1 VFNGIGMGFSM
12 MFVLVMSEL
21 IIAIFRN
28 IIPEDIR
35 LPIFIIV
42 IAAFTTIVQLL
53 LEAYIPSL
61 SASLGVF
68 LPLIVVNCIIM
79 GRVESFAS
87 KEGPLNAVIDAFGMG
102 FGYTWVLC
110 AISIVRELL
119 GSGTVLG
126 TKLLPDDYLIKFFAN
141 SPGGF
146 FVFGLLI
153 ALTYLVQDQKK
164 QRKIRKAAAIREA
177 ALKAQE
183 AEKAAQEAARKEAA
197 AQEAAAKEAAQKE
210 AAPKDTALKEDAAK
224 DAVVKDAAP
233 KEPENAPAAAASA
246 TEGTENGTV

>member
-1 VFNGIGMGFSM
+1 MQKQQNRLSIFTNGIVKENPLLVISIGLCSSLAVTINVFNGIGMGFSM

-53 LEAYIPSL
+53 LEAYIPAL

-87 KEGPLNAVIDAFGMG
+87 KEGPLNAVLDAFGMG

-119 GSGTVLG
+119 GSGSLFGKAIIPVAYTV
-126 TKLLPDDYLIKFFAN
+126 KFLSDA
-141 SPGGF
+141 PGGF
-146 FVFGLLI
+146 FVFGLLS
-153 ALTYLVQDQKK
+153 AVTLAAE
-164 QRKIRKAAAIREA
+164 RAAKIRKAKAKAKGGAA
-177 ALKAQE
+177 
-183 AEKAAQEAARKEAA
+183 
-197 AQEAAAKEAAQKE
+197 
-210 AAPKDTALKEDAAK
+210 
-224 DAVVKDAAP
+224 
-233 KEPENAPAAAASA
+233 
-246 TEGTENGTV
+246 

>member
-1 VFNGIGMGFSM
+1 MQKKQNRLSIFTNGLVKENPLLVISIGLCSSLAVTTNVFNGIGMGFSM

-53 LEAYIPSL
+53 LEAYIPAL

-87 KEGPLNAVIDAFGMG
+87 KEGPLNAVLDAFGMG

-119 GSGTVLG
+119 GSGSLFGKAVIPEAYTV
-126 TKLLPDDYLIKFFAN
+126 KFLSDA
-141 SPGGF
+141 PGGF
-146 FVFGLLI
+146 FVFGLLS
-153 ALTYLVQDQKK
+153 AVTLAAE
-164 QRKIRKAAAIREA
+164 RAAKIRKAKAKGGAA
-177 ALKAQE
+177 
-183 AEKAAQEAARKEAA
+183 
-197 AQEAAAKEAAQKE
+197 
-210 AAPKDTALKEDAAK
+210 
-224 DAVVKDAAP
+224 
-233 KEPENAPAAAASA
+233 
-246 TEGTENGTV
+246 

>member
-1 VFNGIGMGFSM
+1 MQKQQNRLSIFTNGIVKENPLLVISIGLCSSLAVTTNVFNGIGMGFSM

-87 KEGPLNAVIDAFGMG
+87 KEGPLNAVVDAFGMG

-119 GSGTVLG
+119 GSGSLFGKAVIPEAYTV
-126 TKLLPDDYLIKFFAN
+126 KFLSDA
-141 SPGGF
+141 PGGF
-146 FVFGLLI
+146 FVFGLLS
-153 ALTYLVQDQKK
+153 AVTLAAE
-164 QRKIRKAAAIREA
+164 RAAKIRKAKAKAKGGAA
-177 ALKAQE
+177 
-183 AEKAAQEAARKEAA
+183 
-197 AQEAAAKEAAQKE
+197 
-210 AAPKDTALKEDAAK
+210 
-224 DAVVKDAAP
+224 
-233 KEPENAPAAAASA
+233 
-246 TEGTENGTV
+246 

>member
-1 VFNGIGMGFSM
+1 MQKKQSRLSIFTNGLLKENPLLVISIGLCSSLAVTTNVFNGIGMGFSM

-61 SASLGVF
+61 SAALGVF

-87 KEGPLNAVIDAFGMG
+87 KEGPLNAVLDAFGMG

-119 GSGTVLG
+119 GNGSLFGKAVIPEAYTV
-126 TKLLPDDYLIKFFAN
+126 KFLSDA
-141 SPGGF
+141 PGGF
-146 FVFGLLI
+146 FVFGLLS
-153 ALTYLVQDQKK
+153 AVTLAAE
-164 QRKIRKAAAIREA
+164 RAAKIRKAKAKAKGGAA
-177 ALKAQE
+177 
-183 AEKAAQEAARKEAA
+183 
-197 AQEAAAKEAAQKE
+197 
-210 AAPKDTALKEDAAK
+210 
-224 DAVVKDAAP
+224 
-233 KEPENAPAAAASA
+233 
-246 TEGTENGTV
+246 

>member
-1 VFNGIGMGFSM
+1 MQKKQNRLSIFTNGLVKENPLLVISIGLCSSLAVTTNVFNGIGMGFSM

-87 KEGPLNAVIDAFGMG
+87 KEGPLNAVVDAFGMG

-119 GSGTVLG
+119 GSGSLFGKAVIPEAYTV
-126 TKLLPDDYLIKFFAN
+126 KFLSDA
-141 SPGGF
+141 PGGF
-146 FVFGLLI
+146 FVFGLLS
-153 ALTYLVQDQKK
+153 AVTL
-164 QRKIRKAAAIREA
+164 AAER
-177 ALKAQE
+177 
-183 AEKAAQEAARKEAA
+183 
-197 AQEAAAKEAAQKE
+197 AAKIGKAKAKGGAA
-210 AAPKDTALKEDAAK
+210 
-224 DAVVKDAAP
+224 
-233 KEPENAPAAAASA
+233 
-246 TEGTENGTV
+246 

>member
-1 VFNGIGMGFSM
+1 MQKKQNRLSIFTNGLVKENPLLVISIGLCSSLAVTTNVFNGIGMGFSM

-53 LEAYIPSL
+53 LEAYIPAL

-87 KEGPLNAVIDAFGMG
+87 KEGPLNAVVDAFGMG

-119 GSGTVLG
+119 GSGSLFGKAVIPEAYTV
-126 TKLLPDDYLIKFFAN
+126 KFLSDA
-141 SPGGF
+141 PGGF
-146 FVFGLLI
+146 FVFGLLS
-153 ALTYLVQDQKK
+153 AVTLAAE
-164 QRKIRKAAAIREA
+164 RAAKIRKAKAKAKGGAA
-177 ALKAQE
+177 
-183 AEKAAQEAARKEAA
+183 
-197 AQEAAAKEAAQKE
+197 
-210 AAPKDTALKEDAAK
+210 
-224 DAVVKDAAP
+224 
-233 KEPENAPAAAASA
+233 
-246 TEGTENGTV
+246 

>member
-1 VFNGIGMGFSM
+1 MQKKQNRLSIFTNGLVKENPLLVISIGLCSSLAVTTNVFNGIGMGFSM

-87 KEGPLNAVIDAFGMG
+87 KEGPLNAVVDAFGMG

-110 AISIVRELL
+110 AISVVRELL
-119 GSGTVLG
+119 GNGSLFGKAVIPEAYTV
-126 TKLLPDDYLIKFFAN
+126 KFLSDA
-141 SPGGF
+141 PGGF
-146 FVFGLLI
+146 FVFGLLS
-153 ALTYLVQDQKK
+153 AVTLAAE
-164 QRKIRKAAAIREA
+164 RAAKIRKAKAKAKGGAA
-177 ALKAQE
+177 
-183 AEKAAQEAARKEAA
+183 
-197 AQEAAAKEAAQKE
+197 
-210 AAPKDTALKEDAAK
+210 
-224 DAVVKDAAP
+224 
-233 KEPENAPAAAASA
+233 
-246 TEGTENGTV
+246 

>member
-1 VFNGIGMGFSM
+1 MQKKQNRLSIFTNGLVKENPLLVISIGLCSSLAVTTNVFNGIGMGFSM

-87 KEGPLNAVIDAFGMG
+87 KEGPLNAVVDAFGMG

-110 AISIVRELL
+110 ACLL
-119 GSGTVLG
+119 YT
-126 TKLLPDDYLIKFFAN
+126 
-141 SPGGF
+141 SPSP
-146 FVFGLLI
+146 
-153 ALTYLVQDQKK
+153 
-164 QRKIRKAAAIREA
+164 R
-177 ALKAQE
+177 
-183 AEKAAQEAARKEAA
+183 
-197 AQEAAAKEAAQKE
+197 
-210 AAPKDTALKEDAAK
+210 DTR
-224 DAVVKDAAP
+224 
-233 KEPENAPAAAASA
+233 
-246 TEGTENGTV
+246 

>member
-1 VFNGIGMGFSM
+1 MQKKQNRLSIFTNGLVKENPLLVISIGLCSSLAVTTNVFNGIGMGFSM

-87 KEGPLNAVIDAFGMG
+87 KEGPLNAVVDAFGMG

-119 GSGTVLG
+119 GSGSLFGKAVIPEAYTV
-126 TKLLPDDYLIKFFAN
+126 KFLSDA
-141 SPGGF
+141 PGGF
-146 FVFGLLI
+146 FVFGLLS
-153 ALTYLVQDQKK
+153 AVTLAAE
-164 QRKIRKAAAIREA
+164 RAAKIRKAKAKAKGGAA
-177 ALKAQE
+177 
-183 AEKAAQEAARKEAA
+183 
-197 AQEAAAKEAAQKE
+197 
-210 AAPKDTALKEDAAK
+210 
-224 DAVVKDAAP
+224 
-233 KEPENAPAAAASA
+233 
-246 TEGTENGTV
+246 

>member
-1 VFNGIGMGFSM
+1 MQKKQNRLSIFTNGLVKENPLLVISIGLCSSLAVTTNVFNGIGMGFSM

-28 IIPEDIR
+28 VIPEDIR

-87 KEGPLNAVIDAFGMG
+87 KEGPLNAVVDAFGMG

-119 GSGTVLG
+119 GSGSLFGKAVIPEAYTV
-126 TKLLPDDYLIKFFAN
+126 KFLSDA
-141 SPGGF
+141 PGGF
-146 FVFGLLI
+146 FVFGLLS
-153 ALTYLVQDQKK
+153 AVTL
-164 QRKIRKAAAIREA
+164 AAER
-177 ALKAQE
+177 
-183 AEKAAQEAARKEAA
+183 
-197 AQEAAAKEAAQKE
+197 AAKIGKAKAKGGAA
-210 AAPKDTALKEDAAK
+210 
-224 DAVVKDAAP
+224 
-233 KEPENAPAAAASA
+233 
-246 TEGTENGTV
+246 

>member
-1 VFNGIGMGFSM
+1 MQKKQNRLSIFTNGLVKENPLLVISIGLCSSLAVTTNVFNGIGMGFSM

-119 GSGTVLG
+119 GSGSLFGKAVIPEAYTV
-126 TKLLPDDYLIKFFAN
+126 KFLSDA
-141 SPGGF
+141 PGGF
-146 FVFGLLI
+146 FVFGLLS
-153 ALTYLVQDQKK
+153 AVTL
-164 QRKIRKAAAIREA
+164 AAER
-177 ALKAQE
+177 
-183 AEKAAQEAARKEAA
+183 
-197 AQEAAAKEAAQKE
+197 AAKIGKAKAKGGAA
-210 AAPKDTALKEDAAK
+210 
-224 DAVVKDAAP
+224 
-233 KEPENAPAAAASA
+233 
-246 TEGTENGTV
+246 

>member
-1 VFNGIGMGFSM
+1 MQKKQNRLSIFTNGLVKENPLLVLSIGLCSSLAVTTNVFNGIGMGFSM

-21 IIAIFRN
+21 IISIFRN
-28 IIPEDIR
+28 MIPEDIR

-87 KEGPLNAVIDAFGMG
+87 KEGPLNAVVDAFGMG

-119 GSGTVLG
+119 GSGSLFGKAVIPEAYTV
-126 TKLLPDDYLIKFFAN
+126 KFLSDA
-141 SPGGF
+141 PGGF
-146 FVFGLLI
+146 FVFGLLS
-153 ALTYLVQDQKK
+153 AVTLAAE
-164 QRKIRKAAAIREA
+164 RAAKIRKAKAKAKGGAA
-177 ALKAQE
+177 
-183 AEKAAQEAARKEAA
+183 
-197 AQEAAAKEAAQKE
+197 
-210 AAPKDTALKEDAAK
+210 
-224 DAVVKDAAP
+224 
-233 KEPENAPAAAASA
+233 
-246 TEGTENGTV
+246 

>member
-1 VFNGIGMGFSM
+1 

-21 IIAIFRN
+21 IISIFRN

-87 KEGPLNAVIDAFGMG
+87 KEGPLNAVVDAFGMG

-110 AISIVRELL
+110 AISVVRELL
-119 GSGTVLG
+119 GNGSLFGKAVIPEAYTV
-126 TKLLPDDYLIKFFAN
+126 KFLSDA
-141 SPGGF
+141 PGGF
-146 FVFGLLI
+146 FVFGLLS
-153 ALTYLVQDQKK
+153 AVTLAAE
-164 QRKIRKAAAIREA
+164 RAAKIRKAKAKAKGGAA
-177 ALKAQE
+177 
-183 AEKAAQEAARKEAA
+183 
-197 AQEAAAKEAAQKE
+197 
-210 AAPKDTALKEDAAK
+210 
-224 DAVVKDAAP
+224 
-233 KEPENAPAAAASA
+233 
-246 TEGTENGTV
+246 

>member
-1 VFNGIGMGFSM
+1 MQKKQNRLSIFTNGLVKENPLLVISIGLCSSLAVTTNVFNGIGMGFSM

-87 KEGPLNAVIDAFGMG
+87 KESPLNAVVDAFGMG

-119 GSGTVLG
+119 GSGSLFGKAVIPEAYTV
-126 TKLLPDDYLIKFFAN
+126 KFLSDA
-141 SPGGF
+141 PGGF
-146 FVFGLLI
+146 FVFGLLS
-153 ALTYLVQDQKK
+153 AVTLAAE
-164 QRKIRKAAAIREA
+164 RAAKIRKAKAKAKGGAA
-177 ALKAQE
+177 
-183 AEKAAQEAARKEAA
+183 
-197 AQEAAAKEAAQKE
+197 
-210 AAPKDTALKEDAAK
+210 
-224 DAVVKDAAP
+224 
-233 KEPENAPAAAASA
+233 
-246 TEGTENGTV
+246 

>member
-1 VFNGIGMGFSM
+1 MQKKQSRLSIFTNGIVKENPLLVISIGLCSSLAVTTNVFNGIGMGFSM

-61 SASLGVF
+61 SAALGVF

-87 KEGPLNAVIDAFGMG
+87 KEGPLNAVLDAFGMG

-119 GSGTVLG
+119 GSGSLFGKAVIPEAYTV
-126 TKLLPDDYLIKFFAN
+126 KFLSDA
-141 SPGGF
+141 PGGF
-146 FVFGLLI
+146 FVFGLLS
-153 ALTYLVQDQKK
+153 AVTLAAERAAKV
-164 QRKIRKAAAIREA
+164 RKAKAKAKGGAA
-177 ALKAQE
+177 
-183 AEKAAQEAARKEAA
+183 
-197 AQEAAAKEAAQKE
+197 
-210 AAPKDTALKEDAAK
+210 
-224 DAVVKDAAP
+224 
-233 KEPENAPAAAASA
+233 
-246 TEGTENGTV
+246 

>member
-1 VFNGIGMGFSM
+1 MQKKQNRLSIFTNGLVKENPLLVLSIGLCSSLAVTTNVFNGIGMGFSM

-21 IIAIFRN
+21 IISIFRN

-87 KEGPLNAVIDAFGMG
+87 KESPLNAVVDAFGMG

-119 GSGTVLG
+119 GSGSLFGKAVIPEAYTV
-126 TKLLPDDYLIKFFAN
+126 KFLSDA
-141 SPGGF
+141 PGGF
-146 FVFGLLI
+146 FVFGLLS
-153 ALTYLVQDQKK
+153 AVTLAAE
-164 QRKIRKAAAIREA
+164 RAAKIRKAKAKGGAA
-177 ALKAQE
+177 
-183 AEKAAQEAARKEAA
+183 
-197 AQEAAAKEAAQKE
+197 
-210 AAPKDTALKEDAAK
+210 
-224 DAVVKDAAP
+224 
-233 KEPENAPAAAASA
+233 
-246 TEGTENGTV
+246 

>member
-1 VFNGIGMGFSM
+1 MQKKQNRLSIFTNGLVKENPLLVISIGLCSSLAVTTNVFNGIGMGFSM

-21 IIAIFRN
+21 IISIFRN
-28 IIPEDIR
+28 MIPEDIR

-87 KEGPLNAVIDAFGMG
+87 KEGPLNAVVDAFGMG

-119 GSGTVLG
+119 GSGSLFGKAVIPEAYTV
-126 TKLLPDDYLIKFFAN
+126 KFLSDA
-141 SPGGF
+141 PGGF
-146 FVFGLLI
+146 FVFGLLS
-153 ALTYLVQDQKK
+153 AVTLAAERAAKV
-164 QRKIRKAAAIREA
+164 RKAKAKAKGGAA
-177 ALKAQE
+177 
-183 AEKAAQEAARKEAA
+183 
-197 AQEAAAKEAAQKE
+197 
-210 AAPKDTALKEDAAK
+210 
-224 DAVVKDAAP
+224 
-233 KEPENAPAAAASA
+233 
-246 TEGTENGTV
+246 

>member
-1 VFNGIGMGFSM
+1 MQKQQNRLSIFTNGLVKENPLLVLSIGLCSSLAVTTNVFNGIGMGFSM

-53 LEAYIPSL
+53 LEAYIPAL

-87 KEGPLNAVIDAFGMG
+87 KEGPLNAVVDAFGMG

-119 GSGTVLG
+119 GNGSLFGKAVIPEAYTV
-126 TKLLPDDYLIKFFAN
+126 KFLSDA
-141 SPGGF
+141 PGGF
-146 FVFGLLI
+146 FVFGLLS
-153 ALTYLVQDQKK
+153 AVTLAAERAAKV
-164 QRKIRKAAAIREA
+164 RKAKAKAKGGAA
-177 ALKAQE
+177 
-183 AEKAAQEAARKEAA
+183 
-197 AQEAAAKEAAQKE
+197 
-210 AAPKDTALKEDAAK
+210 
-224 DAVVKDAAP
+224 
-233 KEPENAPAAAASA
+233 
-246 TEGTENGTV
+246 

>member
-1 VFNGIGMGFSM
+1 MQKKQNRLSIFTNGLVKENPLLVISIGLCSSLAVTTNVFNGIGMGFSM

-28 IIPEDIR
+28 VIPEDIR

-53 LEAYIPSL
+53 LEAYIPAL

-87 KEGPLNAVIDAFGMG
+87 KEGPLNAVLDAFGMG

-119 GSGTVLG
+119 GSGSLFGKAIIPEAYTV
-126 TKLLPDDYLIKFFAN
+126 KFLSDA
-141 SPGGF
+141 PGGF
-146 FVFGLLI
+146 FVFGLLS
-153 ALTYLVQDQKK
+153 AVTLAAE
-164 QRKIRKAAAIREA
+164 RAAKIRKAKAKAKGGAA
-177 ALKAQE
+177 
-183 AEKAAQEAARKEAA
+183 
-197 AQEAAAKEAAQKE
+197 
-210 AAPKDTALKEDAAK
+210 
-224 DAVVKDAAP
+224 
-233 KEPENAPAAAASA
+233 
-246 TEGTENGTV
+246 

>member
-1 VFNGIGMGFSM
+1 MQKKQNRLSIFTNGLVKENPLLVISIGLCSSLAVTTNVFNGIGMGFSM

-53 LEAYIPSL
+53 LEAYIPTL

-87 KEGPLNAVIDAFGMG
+87 KEGPLNAVVDAFGMG

-119 GSGTVLG
+119 GSGSLFGKAVIPEAYTV
-126 TKLLPDDYLIKFFAN
+126 KFLSDA
-141 SPGGF
+141 PGGF
-146 FVFGLLI
+146 FVFGLLS
-153 ALTYLVQDQKK
+153 AVTL
-164 QRKIRKAAAIREA
+164 AAER
-177 ALKAQE
+177 
-183 AEKAAQEAARKEAA
+183 
-197 AQEAAAKEAAQKE
+197 AAKIGKAKAKGGAA
-210 AAPKDTALKEDAAK
+210 
-224 DAVVKDAAP
+224 
-233 KEPENAPAAAASA
+233 
-246 TEGTENGTV
+246 

>member
-1 VFNGIGMGFSM
+1 MQKQQNRLSIFTNGLVKENPLLVISIGLCSSLAVTTNVFNGIGMGFSM

-53 LEAYIPSL
+53 LEAYIPAL

-87 KEGPLNAVIDAFGMG
+87 KEGPLNAVVDAFGMG

-119 GSGTVLG
+119 GSGSLFGKAIIPEAYTV
-126 TKLLPDDYLIKFFAN
+126 KFLSDA
-141 SPGGF
+141 PGGF
-146 FVFGLLI
+146 FVFGLLS
-153 ALTYLVQDQKK
+153 AVTLAAE
-164 QRKIRKAAAIREA
+164 RAAKIRKAKAKAKGGAA
-177 ALKAQE
+177 
-183 AEKAAQEAARKEAA
+183 
-197 AQEAAAKEAAQKE
+197 
-210 AAPKDTALKEDAAK
+210 
-224 DAVVKDAAP
+224 
-233 KEPENAPAAAASA
+233 
-246 TEGTENGTV
+246 

>member
-1 VFNGIGMGFSM
+1 MQKKQNRLSIFTNGLVKENPLLVISIGLCSSLAVTTNVFNGIGMGFSM

-53 LEAYIPSL
+53 LEAYIPAL

-68 LPLIVVNCIIM
+68 VPLIVVNCIIM

-87 KEGPLNAVIDAFGMG
+87 KEGPLNAVVDAFGMG

-119 GSGTVLG
+119 GSGSLFGKAIIPEAYTV
-126 TKLLPDDYLIKFFAN
+126 KFLSDA
-141 SPGGF
+141 PGGF
-146 FVFGLLI
+146 FVFGLLS
-153 ALTYLVQDQKK
+153 AVTLAAE
-164 QRKIRKAAAIREA
+164 RAAKIRKAKAKAKGGAA
-177 ALKAQE
+177 
-183 AEKAAQEAARKEAA
+183 
-197 AQEAAAKEAAQKE
+197 
-210 AAPKDTALKEDAAK
+210 
-224 DAVVKDAAP
+224 
-233 KEPENAPAAAASA
+233 
-246 TEGTENGTV
+246 

>member
-1 VFNGIGMGFSM
+1 MQKKQNRLSIFTNGLVKENPLLVISIGLCSSLAVTTNVFNGIGMGFSM

-87 KEGPLNAVIDAFGMG
+87 KEGPLNAVVDAFGMG

-119 GSGTVLG
+119 GSGSLFGKAIIPEAYTV
-126 TKLLPDDYLIKFFAN
+126 KFLSDA
-141 SPGGF
+141 PGGF
-146 FVFGLLI
+146 FVFGLLS
-153 ALTYLVQDQKK
+153 AVTLAAE
-164 QRKIRKAAAIREA
+164 RAAKIRKAKAKAKGGAA
-177 ALKAQE
+177 
-183 AEKAAQEAARKEAA
+183 
-197 AQEAAAKEAAQKE
+197 
-210 AAPKDTALKEDAAK
+210 
-224 DAVVKDAAP
+224 
-233 KEPENAPAAAASA
+233 
-246 TEGTENGTV
+246 

>member
-1 VFNGIGMGFSM
+1 MQKQQNRLSIFTNGIVKENPLLVISIGLCSSLAVTTNVFNGIGMGFSM

-53 LEAYIPSL
+53 LEAYIPAL

-87 KEGPLNAVIDAFGMG
+87 KEGPLNAVLDAFGMG

-119 GSGTVLG
+119 GSGSLFGKAVIPEAYTV
-126 TKLLPDDYLIKFFAN
+126 KFLSDA
-141 SPGGF
+141 PGGF
-146 FVFGLLI
+146 FVFGLLS
-153 ALTYLVQDQKK
+153 AVTLAAE
-164 QRKIRKAAAIREA
+164 RAAKIRKAKAKAKGGAA
-177 ALKAQE
+177 
-183 AEKAAQEAARKEAA
+183 
-197 AQEAAAKEAAQKE
+197 
-210 AAPKDTALKEDAAK
+210 
-224 DAVVKDAAP
+224 
-233 KEPENAPAAAASA
+233 
-246 TEGTENGTV
+246 

>member
-1 VFNGIGMGFSM
+1 MQKQQNRLSIFTNGIVKENPLLVISIGLCSSLAVTTNVFNGIGMGFSM

-53 LEAYIPSL
+53 LEAYIPAL

-87 KEGPLNAVIDAFGMG
+87 KEGPLNAVVDAFGMG

-119 GSGTVLG
+119 GSGSLFGKAIIPEAYTV
-126 TKLLPDDYLIKFFAN
+126 KFLSDA
-141 SPGGF
+141 PGGF
-146 FVFGLLI
+146 FVFGLLS
-153 ALTYLVQDQKK
+153 AVTLAAE
-164 QRKIRKAAAIREA
+164 RAAKIRKAKAKAKGGAA
-177 ALKAQE
+177 
-183 AEKAAQEAARKEAA
+183 
-197 AQEAAAKEAAQKE
+197 
-210 AAPKDTALKEDAAK
+210 
-224 DAVVKDAAP
+224 
-233 KEPENAPAAAASA
+233 
-246 TEGTENGTV
+246 